1 MKRPFQ
7 NGQCVRY
14 TQQAL
19 ELMQDAERRR
29 MMNRVGVV
37 SGYRLGATRPIVLFP
52 SKGRFPEIRRFD
64 VNPKYL
70 VVIQDRYEANS
81 EA

>member
-1 MKRPFQ
+1 MNHPFAK
-7 NGQCVRY
+7 GQRVQY

-29 MMNRVGVV
+29 MTNRVGVV
-37 SGYRLGATRPIVLFP
+37 SGYRQGASRPILLFP

-70 VVIQDRYEANS
+70 VVIQDNDEANDES
-81 EA
+81 